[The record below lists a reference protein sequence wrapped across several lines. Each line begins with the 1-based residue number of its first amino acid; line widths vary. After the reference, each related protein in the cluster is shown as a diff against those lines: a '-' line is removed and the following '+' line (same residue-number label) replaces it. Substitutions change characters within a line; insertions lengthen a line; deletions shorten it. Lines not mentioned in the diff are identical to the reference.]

1 MMPTVPDWCLNST
14 GVPLVG
20 VANVGSAGT
29 ILGIIGL
36 LTVFVL
42 ALIVA
47 QGRWSWQPA
56 RVPPAKPRKPARRGP
71 LILADRHA

>member
-1 MMPTVPDWCLNST
+1 MTVPGWWLNST
-14 GVPLVG
+14 GVPLAG
-20 VANVGSAGT
+20 VANAGSAGI

-47 QGRWSWQPA
+47 QGRWNWQPV
-56 RVPPAKPRKPARRGP
+56 RVPPTKPTKPARRGR
-71 LILADRHA
+71 LILAGRHA

>member
-1 MMPTVPDWCLNST
+1 MTVPGWWLNST
-14 GVPLVG
+14 GVPLAG
-20 VANVGSAGT
+20 VANAGSAGI

-56 RVPPAKPRKPARRGP
+56 PLPPAKPRRPARRGR
-71 LILADRHA
+71 LVLADRHA

>member
-1 MMPTVPDWCLNST
+1 MMVPGWWLNST

-20 VANVGSAGT
+20 VANVGSAGI

-47 QGRWSWQPA
+47 QGQGWQPA
-56 RVPPAKPRKPARRGP
+56 HVPPAKPRKPARRGP

>member
-1 MMPTVPDWCLNST
+1 MTVPGWWLNST

-20 VANVGSAGT
+20 VANVGSAAI

-47 QGRWSWQPA
+47 Q
-56 RVPPAKPRKPARRGP
+56 ARRS
-71 LILADRHA
+71 

>member
-1 MMPTVPDWCLNST
+1 MTVPGWWLNST
-14 GVPLVG
+14 GVPLAG
-20 VANVGSAGT
+20 VANVGSAGI

-47 QGRWSWQPA
+47 QGRWSWQRA
-56 RVPPAKPRKPARRGP
+56 RIPREKPKRPARRAR
-71 LILADRHA
+71 LILAGKHA

>member
-1 MMPTVPDWCLNST
+1 MRKRGDDVMTVPGWWLNST

-20 VANVGSAGT
+20 VANVGSAGI

-42 ALIVA
+42 ALIIA
-47 QGRWSWQPA
+47 QARWS
-56 RVPPAKPRKPARRGP
+56 
-71 LILADRHA
+71 